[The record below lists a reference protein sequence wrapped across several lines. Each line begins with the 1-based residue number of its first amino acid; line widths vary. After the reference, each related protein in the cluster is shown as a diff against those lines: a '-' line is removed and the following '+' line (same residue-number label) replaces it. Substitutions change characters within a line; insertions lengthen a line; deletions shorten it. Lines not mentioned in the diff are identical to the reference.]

1 MGGGHWDRPKSK
13 TYDYNYDY
21 QNGYY
26 KPMVDYLDRRDRGS
40 VSGGEKPPKAQT
52 FSERLVNDC
61 PGCKAHHDPT
71 QVHNHPRTPSTLYT
85 PSGPSCLAPKP
96 SDDAPRRRPRHVR
109 FPSLEFPR
117 DFPFNDDEFPE
128 FFEEPFPRRR
138 QLMKPHFDSLVK
150 EALDLAGRPDLAPK
164 FLSNRAI
171 L

>member
-40 VSGGEKPPKAQT
+40 VPAGEKPPKAQT
-52 FSERLVNDC
+52 YSERVATDC

-71 QVHNHPRTPSTLYT
+71 AVHTHPRAPPTLYT
-85 PSGPSCLAPKP
+85 PVEHVPSAPRP
-96 SDDAPRRRPRHVR
+96 HDTPRRRPRHVR

-117 DFPFNDDEFPE
+117 DFPFNDADFLEFW
-128 FFEEPFPRRR
+128 EEPFPRRK
-138 QLMKPHFDSLVK
+138 QLMNPHFDTMVK

-164 FLSNRAI
+164 FLSKRP
-171 L
+171 LL